1 MKSIQ
6 NQYIDLKEG
15 RMSQHNF
22 MRNLRMSMP
31 QYITNVTS
39 FKDAVR
45 ILKNKS
51 ILTEMYDGS
60 SEPIANSKTYYA
72 DSQDRGETGSRI
84 KFEVVRNT
92 PEYFTIS
99 YVITPN
105 SRYSRGGSK
114 EGDVVIKKDPS
125 LSAYQRKWIVIPG
138 SGAFGPISDELYNM
152 LYDTSTDD
160 SELDDMINRIEDE
173 ESGKYTTGDRYRDDI
188 YEVKKKKAKKEE
200 KPYNPNVI
208 HPGELRMGI
217 KVELEHTDDLNKAKK
232 IALDHLAENPYY
244 YTALKLSGIESPSAP
259 KAKPPVAA
267 KKVKKKDATEMVDIA
282 NQMQKVKMPK
292 KVVNEVRINAMPG
305 EETNATMKHAMQYID
320 SDIANPTLKAL
331 SDRLEL
337 QPLRDNRA
345 ILRYGYW
352 EKMPAK
358 ALDAVKLQFN
368 VEEDIDSDEETAP
381 QYIYIISSKKKSG
394 NLGSSLETGANKASQ
409 IDAFKEALEK
419 LVRETLAETFD
430 GRDDLANIT
439 DYTK

>member
-1 MKSIQ
+1 MKSIA
-6 NQYIDLKEG
+6 NQYKDLKEG
-15 RMSQHNF
+15 RMSQANF

-200 KPYNPNVI
+200 KPYNPNAI
-208 HPGELRMGI
+208 HPSELRMGI

-267 KKVKKKDATEMVDIA
+267 KKIKKKDATEMVDTA
-282 NQMQKVKMPK
+282 NQMQKVKL
-292 KVVNEVRINAMPG
+292 
-305 EETNATMKHAMQYID
+305 MKE
-320 SDIANPTLKAL
+320 S
-331 SDRLEL
+331 
-337 QPLRDNRA
+337 
-345 ILRYGYW
+345 
-352 EKMPAK
+352 
-358 ALDAVKLQFN
+358 
-368 VEEDIDSDEETAP
+368 
-381 QYIYIISSKKKSG
+381 
-394 NLGSSLETGANKASQ
+394 
-409 IDAFKEALEK
+409 LEK
-419 LVRETLAETFD
+419 LIREELRKF
-430 GRDDLANIT
+430 
-439 DYTK
+439 